1 MGWDLFGPRQ
11 LEGTLGVLGG
21 SDFLL
26 GKGPYGRIEEVWLW
40 CRMLESAGTTI

>member
-1 MGWDLFGPRQ
+1 MPRQ
-11 LEGTLGVLGG
+11 PKGTLGVLGG

-26 GKGPYGRIEEVWLW
+26 GKGPYGRIEEVRLW

>member
-1 MGWDLFGPRQ
+1 MGWDVFGPKQ

-26 GKGPYGRIEEVWLW
+26 GKEPYGRIEEVRLW
-40 CRMLESAGTTI
+40 CRMLESAKVTI